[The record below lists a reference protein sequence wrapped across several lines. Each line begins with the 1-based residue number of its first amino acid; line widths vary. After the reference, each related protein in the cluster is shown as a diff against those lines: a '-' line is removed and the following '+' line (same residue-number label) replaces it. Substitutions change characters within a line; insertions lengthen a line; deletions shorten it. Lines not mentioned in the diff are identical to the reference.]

1 MHLTDLV
8 GLASVVEDALGG
20 GGLTGV
26 HGAMIPMLRYF
37 SRGDLAAIGAD
48 DEGRGA
54 ATDAADGVARA
65 TDCGNEG
72 IGGEV
77 SRVLWYA
84 RAKIDKITRFVG
96 ERSAA
101 REVGG
106 GDAPMGLEWGKRHAP
121 RSAEP

>member
-1 MHLTDLV
+1 VSHDTDVAVL
-8 GLASVVEDALGG
+8 LE
-20 GGLTGV
+20 
-26 HGAMIPMLRYF
+26 
-37 SRGDLAAIGAD
+37 GDLAAIGAD
-48 DEGRGA
+48 DEGGGA
-54 ATDAADGVARA
+54 ATDAADGGRA
-65 TDCGNEG
+65 GDGLRERGNRG
-72 IGGEV
+72 REV

-106 GDAPMGLEWGKRHAP
+106 GDAPMGLEWGKLHAP